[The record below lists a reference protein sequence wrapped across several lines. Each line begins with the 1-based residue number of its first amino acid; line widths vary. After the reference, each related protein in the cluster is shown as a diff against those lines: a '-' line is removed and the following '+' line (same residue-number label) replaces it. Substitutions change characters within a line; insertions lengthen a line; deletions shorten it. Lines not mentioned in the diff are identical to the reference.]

1 MRVFLAFLL
10 YLAGCMLL
18 SALLLPWLQPLFAAL
33 LGATPDRSL
42 YRFGMLLGLLGLPWL
57 LRRLDLTAP
66 RLMGIERPPGVLRRE
81 LLAGLTWGI
90 GLMALVLALLLAS
103 GVRYIPEGQDLLP
116 RLAAGAAGGL
126 ISGLAVGLIE
136 EFFFRGPLQGGM
148 RRSLPILPVALAT
161 GAFYAA
167 VHFVRPAPL
176 PPGTELDIPA
186 ALGMLGGG
194 LANLRHFADYADS
207 FLALLAA
214 GVFLALTRER
224 TGRIWFA
231 IGMHAGWVMMIRVA
245 KKTSRTDHGSP
256 WAWLIGDYDNIT
268 GWLAAALLAACALLY
283 WRITRNTQPMR
294 NTTF

>member
-18 SALLLPWLQPLFAAL
+18 SALLLPWLQPLFAAV
-33 LGATPDRSL
+33 LGAAPDRSL

-57 LRRLDLTAP
+57 LRRLQLAEP
-66 RLMGIERPPGVLRRE
+66 RLMGVERPPGAVRRE
-81 LLAGLTWGI
+81 LLAGLGWGI
-90 GLMALVLALLLAS
+90 GLMALVLALLLAG
-103 GVRYIPEGQDLLP
+103 GVRYFPEGQALLP
-116 RLAAGAAGGL
+116 RLAAGAASGL

-136 EFFFRGPLQGGM
+136 EFFFRGPLQGDM
-148 RRSLPILPVALAT
+148 RRTLPIVPVALAT
-161 GAFYAA
+161 GTFYAA
-167 VHFVRPAPL
+167 VHFIRPAPL
-176 PPGTELDIPA
+176 PPGTELDTAA
-186 ALGMLGGG
+186 ALAMLGGG
-194 LANLRHFADYADS
+194 LANLGHFADYTDS

-231 IGMHAGWVMMIRVA
+231 IGMHAGWVTMIRIA
-245 KKTSRTDHGSP
+245 KKTTRTDHDAP

-283 WRITRNTQPMR
+283 WRIGRSAQPTG
-294 NTTF
+294 NTTS